1 MLSWRP
7 SSPFHRWWSA
17 WRSRSASA
25 STGACAIT
33 SAVRTAA
40 TSCGVSRRAGFG
52 AARADGSIRK
62 VFACDDRALAAHA
75 PRPHRRRPRGP
86 PPGRRGVVRVR
97 QGTESGHGGVRRGH
111 GSPRRRPGTRDF
123 YYEALL
129 ADLGRAQELAGQ
141 KADAIETYR
150 RILKEL
156 PQARRAEEI
165 RARLRSLGG

>member
-1 MLSWRP
+1 MVEARRVRVAAVGDVASGEGRVVEVEGKTLALFNVDGTYYAIDNSCA
-7 SSPFHRWWSA
+7 HRGGPLGEGELDGCVVTCPWHA

-111 GSPRRRPGTRDF
+111 GSHRRR
-123 YYEALL
+123 
-129 ADLGRAQELAGQ
+129 AG
-141 KADAIETYR
+141 I
-150 RILKEL
+150 
-156 PQARRAEEI
+156 
-165 RARLRSLGG
+165 